1 MCSPKDQDD
10 LGIQDLNLKNI
21 ALLNKWLFKLL
32 TSNGLWP
39 QILCNKYLGSKPL
52 SQVEW
57 KIGDSQLWSC
67 LMNVKR
73 EFFRLVF
80 LV

>member
-32 TSNGLWP
+32 TSNGLRQ
-39 QILCNKYLGSKPL
+39 QILLNKYLVFYLFFEEFKPQCYGL
-52 SQVEW
+52 
-57 KIGDSQLWSC
+57 
-67 LMNVKR
+67 
-73 EFFRLVF
+73 
-80 LV
+80 